1 MIMRVFNLACAQG
14 HAFEGW
20 FSSGD
25 DYERQQADSM
35 IACPLCDSTKIEKK
49 LSAPAILR
57 GGVSRNTAFQD
68 DIQTADALA
77 PAATSAS
84 EATTSRATQTTP
96 QVSNAMSELMDH
108 PRFAQLRQELAKH
121 VRENTVN
128 VGENFAEEAR
138 AMHYNEKPH
147 KNIRGRASRE
157 ETLELLEEGIEVMP
171 IPFKVDLPD
180 YQ

>member
-1 MIMRVFNLACAQG
+1 MRVFNLACAQG

-25 DYERQQADSM
+25 EFDRQSRQSM
-35 IACPLCDSTKIEKK
+35 IACPVCDSTKIEKK

-57 GGVSRNTAFQD
+57 GGVSRTIATETDAQKTEAKPD
-68 DIQTADALA
+68 D
-77 PAATSAS
+77 SAK
-84 EATTSRATQTTP
+84 TTP
-96 QVSNAMSELMDH
+96 QVSNAMNELMAH
-108 PRFAQLRQELAKH
+108 PRFAELRQELAKH

-128 VGENFAEEAR
+128 VGEKFAEEAR

-147 KNIRGRASRE
+147 QNIRGKASRQ
-157 ETLELLEEGIEVMP
+157 ETLALLEEGIEVTP

>member
-1 MIMRVFNLACAQG
+1 MRVFNLACAQG
-14 HAFEGW
+14 HGFEGW

-25 DYERQQADSM
+25 EFDRQSRQSM
-35 IACPLCDSTKIEKK
+35 IACPVCDSTKIEKK

-57 GGVSRNTAFQD
+57 GGVSRTTVMEAEAQKTELKPD
-68 DIQTADALA
+68 E
-77 PAATSAS
+77 SAK
-84 EATTSRATQTTP
+84 TTP
-96 QVSNAMSELMDH
+96 QVSNAMNELMAH
-108 PRFAQLRQELAKH
+108 PRFAELRQELAKH

-128 VGENFAEEAR
+128 VGEKFAEEAR

-147 KNIRGRASRE
+147 KNIRGKASKQ
-157 ETLELLEEGIEVMP
+157 ETLELLEEGIEVTP

>member
-1 MIMRVFNLACAQG
+1 MRVFNLACAQG

-25 DYERQQADSM
+25 EFDRQLTLSM
-35 IACPLCDSTKIEKK
+35 IGCPVCESTEIEKK
-49 LSAPAILR
+49 LSAPAVLR
-57 GGVSRNTAFQD
+57 GGLTRTRQREAQ
-68 DIQTADALA
+68 AAALA
-77 PAATSAS
+77 TKPETKPDQS
-84 EATTSRATQTTP
+84 TQTTP
-96 QVSNAMSELMDH
+96 QISNAMTELMDH
-108 PRFAQLRQELAKH
+108 PRFAELRQELAKH

-147 KNIRGRASRE
+147 QNIRGQASRQQ
-157 ETLELLEEGIEVMP
+157 TLELLEEGIEVTP

>member
-1 MIMRVFNLACAQG
+1 MRVFNLACGQG

-20 FSSGD
+20 FTSSENFD
-25 DYERQQADSM
+25 QQLADSM
-35 IACPLCDSTKIEKK
+35 IACPVCDSTKIEKK
-49 LSAPAILR
+49 LSAPAVLR
-57 GGVSRNTAFQD
+57 GGVSR
-68 DIQTADALA
+68 
-77 PAATSAS
+77 TSAFEEHVQKKAAEASVTPASS
-84 EATTSRATQTTP
+84 ETKTTP
-96 QVSNAMSELMDH
+96 QISNAMTELMAH
-108 PRFAQLRQELAKH
+108 PRFAELRQEMAKH
-121 VRENTVN
+121 VRDNTVN

-147 KNIRGRASRE
+147 KNIRGKASRE

>member
-1 MIMRVFNLACAQG
+1 MRVFNLACAQG

-25 DYERQQADSM
+25 DYERQQASSM
-35 IACPLCDSTKIEKK
+35 IACPVCDSTTIEKK
-49 LSAPAILR
+49 LSAPAVLR
-57 GGVSRNTAFQD
+57 GGVSRTSAFEEH
-68 DIQTADALA
+68 AHKE
-77 PAATSAS
+77 AATSQPDESAK
-84 EATTSRATQTTP
+84 TTP
-96 QVSNAMSELMDH
+96 VVSNAMNELMAH
-108 PRFAQLRQELAKH
+108 PRFAELRQELAKH

-147 KNIRGRASRE
+147 KNIRGHASRE
-157 ETLELLEEGIEVMP
+157 ETLELLEEGIEIMP

>member
-1 MIMRVFNLACAQG
+1 MRVFNLACAQG

-20 FSSGD
+20 FSSSENFD
-25 DYERQQADSM
+25 QQLAGSM
-35 IACPLCDSTKIEKK
+35 IACPVCDSTKIEKK
-49 LSAPAILR
+49 LSAPAVLR
-57 GGVSRNTAFQD
+57 GGVSRTSAFEEQV
-68 DIQTADALA
+68 QKQAEKAE
-77 PAATSAS
+77 PKAATDAPSHDAK
-84 EATTSRATQTTP
+84 TTP
-96 QVSNAMSELMDH
+96 QISNAMTELMAH
-108 PRFAQLRQELAKH
+108 PRFAELRQELAKH
-121 VRENTVN
+121 VRDNTVN

-147 KNIRGRASRE
+147 KNIRGKASRE